1 MNLGLKD
8 KVVLITGASSGNG
21 AAAAK
26 CFSEEGAKVAVH
38 YRSERAA
45 AEETQ
50 SQMKTESFL
59 VAGDVSSEKD
69 VERIF
74 KETIE
79 HFGKIDIVV
88 ANAGIFPQEDMPIDQ
103 VEAGRFKKVMEV
115 NQFGAWLTC
124 RAYFRHLREKKSN
137 YASLVITAST
147 SGIFGEEGWSDY
159 SMSKASLHGLVLT
172 LKNEIVRIVPNGRVN
187 AVAPGWILTPMSEK
201 FANDKKSVVSALQ
214 TQALRRLGRPE
225 EVARQI
231 VWLASDEASGHV
243 TGQILRVDGG
253 MEGRK
258 IWEPEDIDP
267 AQA

>member
-1 MNLGLKD
+1 
-8 KVVLITGASSGNG
+8 
-21 AAAAK
+21 
-26 CFSEEGAKVAVH
+26 
-38 YRSERAA
+38 
-45 AEETQ
+45 
-50 SQMKTESFL
+50 
-59 VAGDVSSEKD
+59 
-69 VERIF
+69 
-74 KETIE
+74 
-79 HFGKIDIVV
+79 
-88 ANAGIFPQEDMPIDQ
+88 
-103 VEAGRFKKVMEV
+103 
-115 NQFGAWLTC
+115 
-124 RAYFRHLREKKSN
+124 
-137 YASLVITAST
+137 
-147 SGIFGEEGWSDY
+147 
-159 SMSKASLHGLVLT
+159 MSKASLHGLVLT